1 MRILLAEQMTP
12 LWDPSHSY
20 PFCRARVF
28 WMPLHLAPNFL
39 PRLKLCTWN
48 DAFRA
53 GLSGQA
59 AHPIPLHC
67 QQLGLRFHEVS
78 LHLPAAAICPEVP
91 TPCPQPCGAG
101 TELLGSLGVEHLLQ
115 SVHGLLGPGKGRK
128 VWTNQTFLS
137 STQSWE
143 SRQSLLAVHQESSR
157 LSQSSGLVSCC
168 SGPFPEKGKGGKR
181 NKREMSESG
190 LRSGSGPAAAAPL
203 QTKRWN
209 REEISSTAPRE
220 HRPPLTGDSIT
231 SMYPQP

>member
-1 MRILLAEQMTP
+1 MP

-48 DAFRA
+48 DASGA

-59 AHPIPLHC
+59 AHPIPPHC

-78 LHLPAAAICPEVP
+78 LHLPAAAICPGVP
-91 TPCPQPCGAG
+91 TPCPHPCGAG
-101 TELLGSLGVEHLLQ
+101 TEPGPCPASWALLNTSCSQSMGSWGQE
-115 SVHGLLGPGKGRK
+115 KGERSR
-128 VWTNQTFLS
+128 QIRACPC
-137 STQSWE
+137 STHRWE
-143 SRQSLLAVHQESSR
+143 SRQSLLAVHQERSR
-157 LSQSSGLVSCC
+157 LSQHMGLVSCC
-168 SGPFPEKGKGGKR
+168 SGLFPEKGKGGKR

-203 QTKRWN
+203 PGAPASKKMEQRGN
-209 REEISSTAPRE
+209 QLLSTLGTPS
-220 HRPPLTGDSIT
+220 PLAGDSVT
-231 SMYPQP
+231 SVYPQP